1 MDKFQTNLRG
11 GHGQALWVMHCT
23 GNFCHQHNLYL
34 SRFYPDFVQ
43 THFIQISSRFYL
55 DKFQIQNMDK
65 RTWTGIL
72 SNALHRKF
80 FVINIIMTYCA
91 LAAHLCFMQTIV
103 LSPYMT
109 TFMAL
114 ATNYGP
120 RTVSANYL
128 AKSGRED
135 SSKR

>member
-1 MDKFQTNLRG
+1 MRTNR
-11 GHGQALWVMHCT
+11 QASRVAFFFSFFP
-23 GNFCHQHNLYL
+23 NSLYL
-34 SRFYPDFVQ
+34 YKTWINSR
-43 THFIQISSRFYL
+43 QISDER
-55 DKFQIQNMDK
+55 
-65 RTWTGIL
+65 RTWTGPL

-114 ATNYGP
+114 ATNYGRRMTKCVLTAT
-120 RTVSANYL
+120 RTSELNVSKTGIGFYQTCGQIRQANKL
-128 AKSGRED
+128 K
-135 SSKR
+135 KINKF

>member
-1 MDKFQTNLRG
+1 
-11 GHGQALWVMHCT
+11 
-23 GNFCHQHNLYL
+23 
-34 SRFYPDFVQ
+34 
-43 THFIQISSRFYL
+43 
-55 DKFQIQNMDK
+55 MDK
-65 RTWTGIL
+65 RTWTGLL

-114 ATNYGP
+114 AKDYGHRVTKCVLTAT
-120 RTVSANYL
+120 RTSELNVSKTGTKNCPNF
-128 AKSGRED
+128 SCG
-135 SSKR
+135 

>member
-1 MDKFQTNLRG
+1 
-11 GHGQALWVMHCT
+11 
-23 GNFCHQHNLYL
+23 
-34 SRFYPDFVQ
+34 
-43 THFIQISSRFYL
+43 
-55 DKFQIQNMDK
+55 MDK
-65 RTWTGIL
+65 RTWTGLL

-114 ATNYGP
+114 AKDYGSRMTKCVLTATRTREVWSVKLIAQILAATNHWFCFEIQAFLDFQGFDIRDFGFTMVYKFYP
-120 RTVSANYL
+120 IFSR
-128 AKSGRED
+128 
-135 SSKR
+135 

>member
-1 MDKFQTNLRG
+1 MDK
-11 GHGQALWVMHCT
+11 M
-23 GNFCHQHNLYL
+23 
-34 SRFYPDFVQ
+34 
-43 THFIQISSRFYL
+43 
-55 DKFQIQNMDK
+55 
-65 RTWTGIL
+65 TWTGLL

-114 ATNYGP
+114 AKEYGRRVTKCVLTAT
-120 RTVSANYL
+120 RTSELKVIKTGISFCQIFCQISETRQL
-128 AKSGRED
+128 KKIKEL
-135 SSKR
+135 

>member
-1 MDKFQTNLRG
+1 
-11 GHGQALWVMHCT
+11 
-23 GNFCHQHNLYL
+23 
-34 SRFYPDFVQ
+34 
-43 THFIQISSRFYL
+43 
-55 DKFQIQNMDK
+55 MDK
-65 RTWTGIL
+65 RTWTGLL

-114 ATNYGP
+114 ARDYGRRVTKCVLTAT
-120 RTVSANYL
+120 RTSELNISKTDTGILAVANHWFCFEIY
-128 AKSGRED
+128 GGG
-135 SSKR
+135 

>member
-1 MDKFQTNLRG
+1 
-11 GHGQALWVMHCT
+11 
-23 GNFCHQHNLYL
+23 
-34 SRFYPDFVQ
+34 
-43 THFIQISSRFYL
+43 
-55 DKFQIQNMDK
+55 MDK
-65 RTWTGIL
+65 RTWTGLL

-114 ATNYGP
+114 AKDYGRRVTKCVLTATITKEVMVSKTGTGFCQIFAQMLAATNHWFCFEIYEGGGLGKAIIGCP
-120 RTVSANYL
+120 
-128 AKSGRED
+128 
-135 SSKR
+135 

>member
-1 MDKFQTNLRG
+1 
-11 GHGQALWVMHCT
+11 
-23 GNFCHQHNLYL
+23 
-34 SRFYPDFVQ
+34 
-43 THFIQISSRFYL
+43 
-55 DKFQIQNMDK
+55 MDK
-65 RTWTGIL
+65 RTWTGLL

-114 ATNYGP
+114 AKDYGRRVTKCVLTAT
-120 RTVSANYL
+120 RTIVNLTSVSAKYL
-128 AKSGRED
+128 AKSGRQD

>member
-1 MDKFQTNLRG
+1 
-11 GHGQALWVMHCT
+11 
-23 GNFCHQHNLYL
+23 
-34 SRFYPDFVQ
+34 
-43 THFIQISSRFYL
+43 
-55 DKFQIQNMDK
+55 MDK
-65 RTWTGIL
+65 RTWTGLL

-114 ATNYGP
+114 ARDYGRRVTKCVLTATRTSELNISKTNTGILAAANHWFCLEIYGGGKESP
-120 RTVSANYL
+120 LEQKRVSHHLPLLTHSIFAVAALQDMKCYL
-128 AKSGRED
+128 IVNFKT
-135 SSKR
+135 